1 MALSQA
7 DFYAYSRATGAP
19 VPQDPEEQARMAPA
33 VLEFRR
39 NQLRAPRQEEN
50 DGFDV
55 GDLLGVGA
63 LAAGVGAGA
72 YGLRRGLAGRGR
84 VTVFDPSPSTGVT
97 PETAARAQ
105 AAPDR
110 ANYGAVGNLVRD
122 LNPTPSKEV
131 AQQQN
136 SAIESG
142 EDQFTG
148 RQLRE
153 VQRDTDAT
161 TGRLPVS
168 DQVNTQRVSA
178 QEFLTKE
185 VKGEPTIDFDAT
197 YTYKDLLDAQLPEF
211 EINARMQSYANTGD
225 KALLNPNVNSKTI
238 GHYEYLKALGVRN
251 AKVNSQMQLI
261 DGELVNPEG
270 DVRMSAFA
278 KKQTAVSETLNNVDT
293 ESYDPI
299 SEQVTGLTQGASTSP
314 ASFKLSEQYDKAIQ
328 DLRGEWDSNVRE
340 NVRRMATNE
349 GDYSDIVMPAR
360 TERRVDFQDLDIPVN
375 IEKDSEGQVL
385 SRTLYRDTL
394 SPEIVS
400 QIEKGEN
407 VILDVPFKVNK
418 SRAYLD
424 YKTNPTLTNKVVA
437 KDYQRTGRALVQ
449 LYQKHVGPYEESK
462 YIPNLTEGTFFD
474 PGETGIT
481 PKGGPGSQRGKL
493 VGGAVEET
501 LSDTLSPLKFQ
512 IDSDPKNKF
521 PIKIIGFDQKGSAIP
536 VETLD
541 ELNSLGPLL
550 DQQGNVLKVSAAQ
563 QQNAVLTQ
571 PMSVRR
577 IMPVL
582 ETDAQGNTRQR
593 MAQRTAKST
602 GKSFSAPLVEIEDH
616 ITYAPL
622 QVFDATTNQEVS
634 GSAQISR
641 AMLNRTLDRLEGELR
656 NEGLNADYNVLADKL
671 NQHLIN
677 TQNIKLPV
685 LSSNTSFNFIENV
698 RGRPGSRS
706 TRVMY
711 GTTGSLGEIYP
722 IAANQIET
730 FLDVNQL
737 PALGIRKA
745 GQSGFSSTTRS
756 RQATGVPTLNI
767 QEAPKGTLT
776 GIFAEDEDLLQQ
788 NRDVRGSVLD
798 AEDLPY
804 SGFRSVELGS
814 ARRPGLGQQQ
824 MSPATTGAGAELQ
837 QMRSAMQAIENKNWQ
852 AQFPHLAPQEEAASL
867 AANIDTAMTG
877 LLARA
882 GRRAGSR
889 RNR

>member
-19 VPQDPEEQARMAPA
+19 VPQDPEEQARMAPE
-33 VLEFRR
+33 VLNFRR

-50 DGFDV
+50 NGFDI

-72 YGLRRGLAGRGR
+72 YGLSRGLGGSRGR
-84 VTVFDPSPSTGVT
+84 ITIVDDSIR
-97 PETAARAQ
+97 PETFARAK
-105 AAPDR
+105 AAPE
-110 ANYGAVGNLVRD
+110 ATKYGVGAIGNLTRD
-122 LNPTPSKEV
+122 LNPPSSKEV

-136 SAIESG
+136 SAVESG

-148 RQLRE
+148 RQVRD

-161 TGRLPVS
+161 TGRLPVN
-168 DQVNTQRVSA
+168 DQVNTQRISA

-185 VKGEPTIDFDAT
+185 VKAEPAIDFDAT

-211 EINARMQSYANTGD
+211 EINARMQAYANTGD

-251 AKVNSQMQLI
+251 AKVNGQMQLI

-328 DLRGEWDSNVRE
+328 DFRGEWDDHIQE
-340 NVRRMATNE
+340 NIRRMTTNE

-360 TERRVDFQDLDIPVN
+360 AERRVDSQDLDIPVN
-375 IEKDSEGQVL
+375 IETDSDGQVL

-394 SPEIVS
+394 PPEVVS

-407 VILDVPFKVNK
+407 VVLDVPFKVNK
-418 SRAYLD
+418 GRAYSD
-424 YKTNPTLTNKVVA
+424 YKTNPTLTNRLVA

-449 LYQKHVGPYEESK
+449 LYQKRVGPYEESK
-462 YIPNLTEGTFFD
+462 YIPNLTEGSYFE

-481 PKGGPGSQRGKL
+481 PKSGSGSQRGKL

-501 LSDTLSPLKFQ
+501 LSDTLAPLKFQ

-521 PIKIIGFDQKGSAIP
+521 PIKVVGFDQSGSVIP

-550 DQQGNVLKVSAAQ
+550 DGEGNVLKVSAAQ
-563 QQNAVLTQ
+563 QRHSVLTQ

-577 IMPVL
+577 ITPVL

-593 MAQRTAKST
+593 NVQRVARST
-602 GKSFSAPLVEIEDH
+602 GKSFSAPLVQIEDH

-641 AMLNRTLDRLEGELR
+641 PMLNRTLDRLEGELR
-656 NEGLNADYNVLADKL
+656 NEGLKADYNVLADRL

-685 LSSNTSFNFIENV
+685 LSSNTAFNFIENV

-722 IAANQIET
+722 VAANQIET

-737 PALGIRKA
+737 PALGTRKA
-745 GQSGFSSTTRS
+745 GQSGFSSVTRP

-776 GIFAEDEDLLQQ
+776 GIAAEDEDLLQQ
-788 NRDVRGSVLD
+788 NRDVRGSILD
-798 AEDLPY
+798 ESDLGY

-824 MSPATTGAGAELQ
+824 MSAATTGTGAELQ
-837 QMRSAMQAIENKNWQ
+837 QMRSAMQNVENKNWQ
-852 AQFPHLAPQEEAASL
+852 AQFPYLASQEEAASL
-867 AANIDTAMTG
+867 AGNIDTAMKG

>member
-19 VPQDPEEQARMAPA
+19 VPQDPEEQARMVPE

-39 NQLRAPRQEEN
+39 NQLRAPRQEKN

-84 VTVFDPSPSTGVT
+84 ITVFDPPSGTGVT
-97 PETAARAQ
+97 PETTARAQ
-105 AAPDR
+105 VAPDI
-110 ANYGAVGNLVRD
+110 ANYGAVGNLQRN
-122 LNPTPSKEV
+122 LNPPPSKEV
-131 AQQQN
+131 AQQQR
-136 SAIESG
+136 SAFESG

-168 DQVNTQRVSA
+168 DQVNTQKISA
-178 QEFLTKE
+178 QEFLTKQ
-185 VKGEPTIDFDAT
+185 VKEEPAIDLDAT
-197 YTYKDLLDAQLPEF
+197 YTYKDLQAAQLPEF
-211 EINARMQSYANTGD
+211 EINARMQAYASTGD

-328 DLRGEWDSNVRE
+328 DLRGEWDSHVRE

-360 TERRVDFQDLDIPVN
+360 AERRVDFQDLDIPVN
-375 IEKDSEGQVL
+375 IEKGSEGQGL
-385 SRTLYRDTL
+385 SRTLYRYTL
-394 SPEIVS
+394 PSEVVS

-407 VILDVPFKVNK
+407 VVLDVPFQVNK
-418 SRAYLD
+418 GRAYLD

-437 KDYQRTGRALVQ
+437 QDYQRTGRALVQ
-449 LYQKHVGPYEESK
+449 LHQKHVGPYEESK
-462 YIPNLTEGTFFD
+462 YIPNLTEGTYFE

-493 VGGAVEET
+493 VGGAVEEA
-501 LSDTLSPLKFQ
+501 LSDTLAPLKFQ

-521 PIKIIGFDQKGSAIP
+521 PIKVVGFDQSGSAIP

-550 DQQGNVLKVSAAQ
+550 DGEGNVLKVSAAQ
-563 QQNAVLTQ
+563 QRHSVLTQ

-577 IMPVL
+577 VTPVL
-582 ETDAQGNTRQR
+582 EADVQGNTRQR
-593 MAQRTAKST
+593 NVQRVARST
-602 GKSFSAPLVEIEDH
+602 GKSFSAPLVQIEDH

-641 AMLNRTLDRLEGELR
+641 ATLNGTLDRLEGELHKA
-656 NEGLNADYNVLADKL
+656 GLNADYNILADRL

-685 LSSNTSFNFIENV
+685 LSSNTAFNFIENV
-698 RGRPGSRS
+698 RGRPSSRPA
-706 TRVMY
+706 RVMY
-711 GTTGSLGEIYP
+711 GTMGSLGEIYP

-737 PALGIRKA
+737 PALGTRKA
-745 GQSGFSSTTRS
+745 GQSGFSSVTRP

-776 GIFAEDEDLLQQ
+776 GVAAEDEDMLQQ

-798 AEDLPY
+798 EGDLPY

-814 ARRPGLGQQQ
+814 ARRPGLGQQP
-824 MSPATTGAGAELQ
+824 MSAATTGTGAELQ
-837 QMRSAMQAIENKNWQ
+837 QMRSAMQNVENKNWQ
-852 AQFPHLAPQEEAASL
+852 AQFPHLAPQQEAASL
-867 AANIDTAMTG
+867 AGNIETAMTG
-877 LLARA
+877 LLAQA
-882 GRRAGSR
+882 GRRAGKR

>member
-7 DFYAYSRATGAP
+7 DFYAYSRATGVP
-19 VPQDPEEQARMAPA
+19 VPQDPEEQARMAPE
-33 VLEFRR
+33 VLNFRR

-50 DGFDV
+50 NGFDV

-72 YGLRRGLAGRGR
+72 YGLRRGLGSRGR
-84 VTVFDPSPSTGVT
+84 VTVVDSPLT
-97 PETAARAQ
+97 PETISRAQ
-105 AAPDR
+105 AAPDI
-110 ANYGAVGNLVRD
+110 ANYGAVGNLQRN
-122 LNPTPSKEV
+122 LNPPPSKEV

-136 SAIESG
+136 SAVESG
-142 EDQFTG
+142 KDQFTG
-148 RQLRE
+148 RQVRD

-168 DQVNTQRVSA
+168 DQVNTQKISA
-178 QEFLTKE
+178 QEFLTKQ
-185 VKGEPTIDFDAT
+185 VKAEPAIDLDAT
-197 YTYKDLLDAQLPEF
+197 YTYKDLQTAQLPEF
-211 EINARMQSYANTGD
+211 EINARMQAYASTGD

-251 AKVNSQMQLI
+251 AKVNDQMQLV

-278 KKQTAVSETLNNVDT
+278 KKQTAVSEMLNDVDT

-328 DLRGEWDSNVRE
+328 DFRGEWDSHVRE
-340 NVRRMATNE
+340 NVERMASSE

-360 TERRVDFQDLDIPVN
+360 AERRVDFQDLDIPVN

-385 SRTLYRDTL
+385 SRTLYRDIL
-394 SPEIVS
+394 PPEVVS

-407 VILDVPFKVNK
+407 VVLDVPFKVNK
-418 SRAYLD
+418 GRAYLD

-462 YIPNLTEGTFFD
+462 YIPDLTEGAYFE

-501 LSDTLSPLKFQ
+501 LSDTLAPLKFQ

-521 PIKIIGFDQKGSAIP
+521 PVKVIGFDQSGSTIP

-550 DQQGNVLKVSAAQ
+550 DGEGNVLKVSAAQ
-563 QQNAVLTQ
+563 QRHSVLTQ

-577 IMPVL
+577 VTPVL

-593 MAQRTAKST
+593 NAQRVARST
-602 GKSFSAPLVEIEDH
+602 GKSFSAPLVQIEDH

-641 AMLNRTLDRLEGELR
+641 SMLNRTLDRLEGELH
-656 NEGLNADYNVLADKL
+656 NAGLNADYNILADRL
-671 NQHLIN
+671 NQHLIS

-685 LSSNTSFNFIENV
+685 LSSNTAFNFIENV
-698 RGRPGSRS
+698 RGRPGSRPS
-706 TRVMY
+706 RVMY

-730 FLDVNQL
+730 FLGVNEL
-737 PALGIRKA
+737 PALGARKA
-745 GQSGFSSTTRS
+745 GQSGFSSVTRS

-776 GIFAEDEDLLQQ
+776 GLAAEDEDLLQQ

-798 AEDLPY
+798 EGDLPY

-814 ARRPGLGQQQ
+814 TRRPGLGQQQ
-824 MSPATTGAGAELQ
+824 MPPAVTGTGTDLQ
-837 QMRSAMQAIENKNWQ
+837 QMRSAMQNVENKNWQ
-852 AQFPHLAPQEEAASL
+852 AQFPHIFSQQETTPLAG
-867 AANIDTAMTG
+867 NIETAMTG
-877 LLARA
+877 LLAQA
-882 GRRAGSR
+882 GRRAGKR

>member
-7 DFYAYSRATGAP
+7 DFYAYSRATGVP
-19 VPQDPEEQARMAPA
+19 VPQDQEEQARMAPA
-33 VLEFRR
+33 VLNFRR

-55 GDLLGVGA
+55 GDLLGVSA

-72 YGLRRGLAGRGR
+72 YGLRKGLAGRGR
-84 VTVFDPSPSTGVT
+84 IAVVDSPLDIQPSP
-97 PETAARAQ
+97 ETTARAK
-105 AAPDR
+105 AASNI
-110 ANYGAVGNLVRD
+110 ANYGSVGTLVRD
-122 LNPTPSKEV
+122 LNPPPSKEV

-136 SAIESG
+136 SAVESG

-148 RQLRE
+148 RQLLE

-161 TGRLPVS
+161 TGRLPVN
-168 DQVNTQRVSA
+168 DQVNTQKISA

-185 VKGEPTIDFDAT
+185 VKGESTINFDAT

-211 EINARMQSYANTGD
+211 EINARMQAYANTGD

-251 AKVNSQMQLI
+251 AKVNDQMQLV

-278 KKQTAVSETLNNVDT
+278 KKQTAVSETLNDVDA

-299 SEQVTGLTQGASTSP
+299 SQQVTGLTKGVSTSD

-328 DLRGEWDSNVRE
+328 DLRGEWDSHVRE
-340 NVRRMATNE
+340 NVRRMSTNE

-360 TERRVDFQDLDIPVN
+360 AERRVDFQDLDIPVN
-375 IEKDSEGQVL
+375 IEKGSEGQGL
-385 SRTLYRDTL
+385 SRTLYRYTL
-394 SPEIVS
+394 PSEVVS

-407 VILDVPFKVNK
+407 VVLDVPFKVNK
-418 SRAYLD
+418 GRAYLN

-437 KDYQRTGRALVQ
+437 NDYQRTGRALVQ

-462 YIPNLTEGTFFD
+462 YIPNLAEGTFFD

-481 PKGGPGSQRGKL
+481 PARGKGSERGKL
-493 VGGAVEET
+493 VGGAVEES
-501 LSDTLSPLKFQ
+501 LSDTLSPLKFE
-512 IDSDPKNKF
+512 IDSDPDSKYQTKVV
-521 PIKIIGFDQKGSAIP
+521 GFDQNGSLVP

-550 DQQGNVLKVSAAQ
+550 DEQGNVLRVSAAQ
-563 QQNAVLTQ
+563 QQRSVLTQ

-577 IMPVL
+577 VTPVL
-582 ETDAQGNTRQR
+582 EVDPQGNTYQR
-593 MAQRTAKST
+593 NVRRISRKT
-602 GKSFSAPLVEIEDH
+602 GKSFSAPLVQIEDH

-634 GSAQISR
+634 GSAQVSR
-641 AMLNRTLDRLEGELR
+641 TMLNRTLDRLEGELH
-656 NEGLNADYNVLADKL
+656 NQGLEADYNLLAEGL

-685 LSSNTSFNFIENV
+685 LSSNTAFNFIENV
-698 RGRPGSRS
+698 RGRPSSRP
-706 TRVMY
+706 TRSMY
-711 GTTGSLGEIYP
+711 GTTGNLGEIYP
-722 IAANQIET
+722 IAADQIET
-730 FLDVNQL
+730 FLEVNQL
-737 PALGIRKA
+737 PALGTRKA
-745 GQSGFSSTTRS
+745 GQSGFSSTTRP
-756 RQATGVPTLNI
+756 RQATGPSTLNI
-767 QEAPKGTLT
+767 QEAPKATLT
-776 GIFAEDEDLLQQ
+776 GIAAEDEDLLQQ

-798 AEDLPY
+798 EADLGY
-804 SGFRSVELGS
+804 SGGRSVELGS
-814 ARRPGLGQQQ
+814 ARRPGLLQQE
-824 MSPATTGAGAELQ
+824 MAPATTGTGAELQ
-837 QMRSAMQAIENKNWQ
+837 RMRSAMQDIKKKEIQFSNLSPQQ
-852 AQFPHLAPQEEAASL
+852 AAASS
-867 AANIDTAMTG
+867 AGNMDTVMTG
-877 LLARA
+877 LLAQA
-882 GRRAGSR
+882 GRRAGKR

>member
-185 VKGEPTIDFDAT
+185 VRGEPTIDFDAT
-197 YTYKDLLDAQLPEF
+197 YTYKDLQTAQLPEF
-211 EINARMQSYANTGD
+211 EINARMQAYANTGD

-251 AKVNSQMQLI
+251 AKVNNQMQLV

-278 KKQTAVSETLNNVDT
+278 KKQTAVSEMLNDVDT

-299 SEQVTGLTQGASTSP
+299 SEQVTGLTQGASTSD

-340 NVRRMATNE
+340 NVKRMATNE

-577 IMPVL
+577 IVPVL

-641 AMLNRTLDRLEGELR
+641 AMLNRTLDRLEGELH
-656 NEGLNADYNVLADKL
+656 NKGLNANYNVLADRL

-685 LSSNTSFNFIENV
+685 LSSNTAFNFIENV

-706 TRVMY
+706 TRVVY
-711 GTTGSLGEIYP
+711 GTTGSLGESYP
-722 IAANQIET
+722 ISANQIET

-737 PALGIRKA
+737 PALGTRKT
-745 GQSGFSSTTRS
+745 GQNVFSSTTRS

-776 GIFAEDEDLLQQ
+776 GISAEDEDLLQQ

-824 MSPATTGAGAELQ
+824 MSPATTGTGAELQ
-837 QMRSAMQAIENKNWQ
+837 QMRSAMQSVENKNWQ
-852 AQFPHLAPQEEAASL
+852 AQFPHLASQEEAASL